1 VSKES
6 VYFDEL
12 ADFANARAIATLWME
27 LANLRNDLAH
37 CGMNKKPML
46 ATKMRECAMG
56 IGRSLIDIE
65 KSLLG

>member
-1 VSKES
+1 
-6 VYFDEL
+6 
-12 ADFANARAIATLWME
+12 ME

-46 ATKMRECAMG
+46 ATNIQEKAMG

-65 KSLLG
+65 KSFIDS